1 MAASRCW
8 SRLESFGSPFEDAER
23 RPQRRGPSEQR
34 FIEQR
39 PRMAVAGF
47 GAFNAPA
54 RRPRSMGL
62 RDLSDEMFEHYK
74 RSNQMHHLQQAFS
87 SLPVPEMLPADA
99 YRRLVRTQVERVPL
113 DDAANRVVATRVVPY
128 PPGVPM
134 MMPGENTGP
143 DRWALYRQSEGATRL
158 GSALRWLWTRNPW
171 GRGQAGEQYLHCLKQ
186 QA

>member
-8 SRLESFGSPFEDAER
+8 SRLESFGSPFEDAGED
-23 RPQRRGPSEQR
+23 RPSKEAADGSGR
-34 FIEQR
+34 
-39 PRMAVAGF
+39 F

-99 YRRLVRTQVERVPL
+99 YRRLVRNQVERVPL
-113 DDAANRVVATRVVPY
+113 DDAANRVVATSVVPY
-128 PPGVPM
+128 PPGIPM

-143 DRWALYRQSEGATRL
+143 ADGPYL
-158 GSALRWLWTRNPW
+158 GYLKALRDWD
-171 GRGQAGEQYLHCLKQ
+171 GRFAGFGHETHGVEVKRGSSIFIV
-186 QA
+186 